1 MLSRLCL
8 QLASCLEVRH
18 VCEVNIDGVTS
29 HLPAELTDSLKE
41 WSTLNVADC
50 TADLCYN
57 EVILTF
63 SAEVL
68 NAALNLVGDVRHN
81 LNGLA
86 EIVASAL
93 LVDDR
98 LIYTTRS
105 HRVSAGSLNACESLV
120 VTEVKVGLHTVSGHV
135 ALTVLVRVEGTGVDV
150 YVRVELLNRN
160 LVAASLQQLTD

>member
-1 MLSRLCL
+1 MLSRLSL
-8 QLASCLEVRH
+8 QLTGSLEVRH
-18 VCEVNIDGVTS
+18 VSEVNIDGVAS
-29 HLPAELTDSLKE
+29 HLPAELTNSLKE
-41 WSTLNVADC
+41 RSTLDVADS
-50 TADLCYN
+50 TADLRDD
-57 EVILTF
+57 EVVLAL
-63 SAEVL
+63 SAEIL
-68 NAALNLVGDVRHN
+68 NAALNLVGDMRHN

-150 YVRVELLNRN
+150 DVRVELLDRN